1 VGDFSVTGSEI
12 QRVVEEYS
20 DMLFRIGITHL
31 KSRQDAEDMVQNVL
45 LKFMENKPVFEN
57 RDHEKAWLIRV
68 AVNICRNHFKS
79 ALYRKT
85 IPFDESRI
93 GSVAYT
99 MEIDEKA
106 VMKAVL
112 ALPDKYRVI
121 IYLFYFEGYSI
132 SQIAGVIK
140 RKESTVGSQLFRAR
154 QLLKLSDKE
163 EF

>member
-1 VGDFSVTGSEI
+1 MGDLLMTGSEI

-31 KSRQDAEDMVQNVL
+31 KSRPDAEDMVQNVL
-45 LKFMENKPVFEN
+45 LKFLENKPVFDN

-79 ALYRKT
+79 ASFRKT

-93 GSVAYT
+93 GSVVYT

-112 ALPDKYRVI
+112 ALPDKYRII
-121 IYLFYFEGYSI
+121 IYLFYFEEYSI
-132 SQIAGVIK
+132 SQIASVM
-140 RKESTVGSQLFRAR
+140 RRNESTVGSQLFRAR
-154 QLLKLSDKE
+154 QLLRLSDKE